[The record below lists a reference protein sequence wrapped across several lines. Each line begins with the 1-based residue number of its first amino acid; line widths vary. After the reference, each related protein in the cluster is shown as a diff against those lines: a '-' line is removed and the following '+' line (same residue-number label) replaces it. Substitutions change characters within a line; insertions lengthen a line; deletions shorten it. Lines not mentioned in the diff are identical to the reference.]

1 MRQHA
6 KQAHLSRYAGWKYYL
21 KNEPIICIYNNSKNF
36 IYSWTIFHHVS
47 VATTTVVREVHLC
60 EPKHRCCRLPIC
72 LIMHTQIHFVSPT
85 QGASQQ
91 AVCWW
96 GHKVN
101 LHVHKTAYN
110 SSVLVH
116 RGGLP
121 WRWLCP
127 PLKHAGMYFDCTR
140 NFLNCYMRI
149 LLGLFLDNNFKDIY
163 STSNMAKRWNV
174 SYDAWKWLNF
184 PRKVEPGGL
193 LRIPTPQH
201 QNKEQ
206 PTSTG
211 PNIREYYN
219 YNTIT
224 ITVKP
229 EFLMLK
235 RNVSP

>member
-6 KQAHLSRYAGWKYYL
+6 KRAHLSRYAGWKYYL

-163 STSNMAKRWNV
+163 STSNMAKDEMFPTMHENDWIFPG
-174 SYDAWKWLNF
+174 KLNLGASF
-184 PRKVEPGGL
+184 IFL
-193 LRIPTPQH
+193 LL
-201 QNKEQ
+201 
-206 PTSTG
+206 
-211 PNIREYYN
+211 NIR
-219 YNTIT
+219 T
-224 ITVKP
+224 
-229 EFLMLK
+229 
-235 RNVSP
+235 RNNLLQQAQI